1 DELWCIV
8 KRTIDGATHRY
19 VEVFEKDYEDG
30 DDAADA
36 FYVDSGLSYSGA
48 ATAIVTGLDH
58 LEGEVVKVLAEGA
71 VHPER
76 TVSGGSITLDASY
89 TKVQAGLGYTH
100 KYKSLKMEGGGTIG
114 SAITQT
120 RRIGRLGLI
129 LDNTLGLKL
138 GDDEAR
144 LKEIPFRAVGDAMD
158 TAVPP
163 FTGEKIVEDF
173 ASEWSEDPRIHIQG
187 DKPVPLTVL
196 GIAPHLEVSDNT

>member
-1 DELWCIV
+1 
-8 KRTIDGATHRY
+8 
-19 VEVFEKDYEDG
+19 
-30 DDAADA
+30 
-36 FYVDSGLSYSGA
+36 VDSGLTYDGA
-48 ATAIVTGLDH
+48 ASATITGLDH
-58 LEGEVVKVLAEGA
+58 LEGETVKILAEGA

-76 TVSGGSITLDASY
+76 TVASGSIILDASY

-173 ASEWSEDPRIHIQG
+173 ASEWSEDPRVHIQG